1 MSTSDARAASPSPL
15 TGSGFLTDESALKRA
30 FDDEFAPC
38 LASAKAQLGEATSLA
53 PRVVENAFLA
63 AWAQRMNVSSREQLQ
78 TLLADEIRHGSARA
92 LSKRHSGARFGA
104 VGGAHA
110 KSHASA
116 AEAESPAHVWAQ
128 IQKAMQGPAAETR
141 AASAAAG
148 RHEAA
153 SHLKDMSKRPSWIV
167 PAVIGVAALAIS
179 VGGVMYF
186 DRLGEDDVQLALV
199 ANQAIQPITSSSGQ
213 IGTTKLPDGSGM
225 TMGPE
230 TKIWIPDTFGQK
242 SRVVKVEGTAAFD
255 VKPGM
260 ELPFRVVARRMHF
273 IATGTKFAISTFN
286 ADSLPMVFVQEGSV
300 TVKAGKNT
308 AVASAGQAMVADATK
323 GIRPL
328 TDDEKA
334 EAFGWLDRRVTVR
347 NKQLRYV
354 VNAMTRW
361 FNYDIK
367 VPDIPLLDRMASID
381 VPLDSSKLAITQ
393 VEESAKVKFGYEG
406 DAKVFRDAP
415 AAPAGKTAAKKK

>member
-30 FDDEFAPC
+30 FDDEFAQC

-63 AWAQRMNVSSREQLQ
+63 AWAQRMNLNSREQLQ

-110 KSHASA
+110 KGHASA
-116 AEAESPAHVWAQ
+116 ADAESPAHMWAQ
-128 IQKAMQGPAAETR
+128 IQKALQGPTAETR

-153 SHLKDMSKRPSWIV
+153 SHLKDMSKRPNWIV
-167 PAVIGVAALAIS
+167 PVVIGVVALAIS

-186 DRLGEDDVQLALV
+186 DRLGEDDVQLTLV
-199 ANQAIQPITSSSGQ
+199 ANQSIQPITSSSGQ

-230 TKIWIPDTFGQK
+230 TKIWIPDTFGQT

-286 ADSLPMVFVQEGSV
+286 ADSLPMVLVQEGSV

-308 AVASAGQAMVADATK
+308 AVATAGQAMVADATK

-334 EAFGWLDRRVTVR
+334 EAFGWLDKRVTVR

-367 VPDIPLLDRMASID
+367 VPDTPLLDRMASID

-406 DAKVFRDAP
+406 DSKVFRDAP
-415 AAPAGKTAAKKK
+415 PAPAGKAAAKKK

>member
-15 TGSGFLTDESALKRA
+15 TGSGLLNDESALKRA
-30 FDDEFAPC
+30 FDDEFAQC
-38 LASAKAQLGEATSLA
+38 LASAKAQLGEATALA
-53 PRVVENAFLA
+53 PRVVEHAFLA
-63 AWAQRMNVSSREQLQ
+63 AWAQRTNINSREQLQ
-78 TLLADEIRHGSARA
+78 TLLADEIKHGSARA
-92 LSKRHSGARFGA
+92 LSKRVSGARFGA

-110 KSHASA
+110 KSHVSA
-116 AEAESPAHVWAQ
+116 ADAETPAHVWAQ

-141 AASAAAG
+141 AATAAAG
-148 RHEAA
+148 RHGAA
-153 SHLKDMSKRPSWIV
+153 THLKDMSKRPNWVV
-167 PAVIGVAALAIS
+167 PVTIGVFALAIS

-199 ANQAIQPITSSSGQ
+199 ANQSIQPIASSSGQ

-230 TKIWIPDTFGQK
+230 TKIWVPETFGQS

-260 ELPFRVVARRMHF
+260 QLPFRVVARRMHF

-286 ADSLPMVFVQEGSV
+286 EDSLPMVLVQEGSV

-308 AVASAGQAMVADATK
+308 AVATAGQAMVADAAK

-334 EAFGWLDRRVTVR
+334 EAFGWLDQRVTVR

-367 VPDIPLLDRMASID
+367 VPDTPLLDRMASID

-393 VEESAKVKFGYEG
+393 VEQSAKVKFGYEG
-406 DAKVFRDAP
+406 ETKVFRDAP
-415 AAPAGKTAAKKK
+415 AAPASKKK